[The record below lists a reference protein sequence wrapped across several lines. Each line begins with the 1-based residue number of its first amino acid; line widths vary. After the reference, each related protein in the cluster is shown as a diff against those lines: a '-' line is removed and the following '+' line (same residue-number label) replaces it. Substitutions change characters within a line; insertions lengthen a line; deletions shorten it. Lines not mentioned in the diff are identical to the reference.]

1 MGVFLCLRQ
10 MKISKSQRNNIIFL
24 VIILIMVIPQTRQP
38 IQILLQKGL
47 AMFSPSVVDKEDR
60 IVLTDYNWQLVDENG
75 VAYNFND
82 AKGKVIFI
90 NFWATWCPPCIAE
103 MPSMEKLYQDYQD
116 DVAFLFVSNEKQEI
130 ISKFKEKN
138 DYEFL
143 VHAALTSNPDL
154 LETSSIPRTFVI
166 DRQGHIVIDKTGAA
180 DWNSVRVRALL
191 DDLLKLE

>member
-1 MGVFLCLRQ
+1 MFKH

-47 AMFSPSVVDKEDR
+47 AMFSPSVVDEEDR
-60 IVLTDYNWQLVDENG
+60 IVLTDYDWQLVDENG

-82 AKGKVIFI
+82 AKGKVVFI

-103 MPSMEKLYQDYQD
+103 MPSMEKLYQDYKE
-116 DVAFLFVSNEKQEI
+116 DVVFLFVSNEKQEV
-130 ISKFKEKN
+130 ISKFKKRK

-143 VHAALTSNPDL
+143 VHATMTQNPKL

-166 DRQGHIVIDKTGAA
+166 DQKGHIVIDKSGAA
-180 DWNSVRVRALL
+180 DWNSAKVRQLL
-191 DDLLKLE
+191 DDLLNLE